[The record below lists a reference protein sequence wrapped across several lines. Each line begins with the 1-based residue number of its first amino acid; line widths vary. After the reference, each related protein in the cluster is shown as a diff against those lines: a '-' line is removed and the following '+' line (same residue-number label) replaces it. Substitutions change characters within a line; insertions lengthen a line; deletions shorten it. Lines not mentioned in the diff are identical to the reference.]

1 MKTNNNNSSKTQRK
15 KKAAK
20 RIVVEII
27 IAAVIIVLAILL
39 CFHLKNLVINRIFK
53 VIELKPNSKGYDTWA
68 NPPTTIT
75 RGYYLFNITNPTE
88 IVTDPS
94 SATIYLK
101 ETPPYSYLLNS
112 TKQDIQWSKDNK
124 AISYSIYRLFS
135 RHETRFNPS
144 SVDDTGVFV
153 DLLRATFRTQF
164 GLKPAP
170 AFYALG
176 GNNLFYHRNA
186 VEQLEG
192 FTSELFNT
200 VKDKMTGPNLDKS
213 GFIYRYN
220 GSRNYNFTIKA
231 GIKYTIYLVNIK

>member
-1 MKTNNNNSSKTQRK
+1 MDTSTTNASNTQRK
-15 KKAAK
+15 KKTTK

-27 IAAVIIVLAILL
+27 IAAVIIALAIVL
-39 CFHLKNLVINRIFK
+39 CLNLRTLVINRIFK
-53 VIELKPNSKGYDTWA
+53 LIELKPNSKGYDTWA

-75 RGYYLFNITNPTE
+75 RDYYLFNITNPIE

-94 SATIYLK
+94 SATVFLK

-112 TKQDIQWSKDNK
+112 TKQDIQWSDDYK
-124 AISYSIYRLFS
+124 AISYSIYRSFS

-164 GLKPAP
+164 EAKPAP

-176 GNNLFYHRNA
+176 GKNVFYHRNA
-186 VEQLEG
+186 IEQLEG
-192 FTSELFNT
+192 FTSELFNI
-200 VKDKMTGPNLDKS
+200 VKDKMTGPNIDKS

-231 GIKYTIYLVNIK
+231 GIKLRICFI